1 MTRVENFKQAL
12 QLLCAGMQLYWI
24 ESPDTIWM
32 VEMAS
37 EIQFTYT
44 RYGADTKNVYAQE
57 LDPLEGYG
65 TTVIHFA
72 DKELYIY

>member
-1 MTRVENFKQAL
+1 MTRVENLKQAL

-32 VEMAS
+32 VEMDS
-37 EIQFTYT
+37 DIQFMYT
-44 RYGADTKNVYAQE
+44 RYGANTENVYAEE
-57 LDPLEGYG
+57 LDPLEGYS
-65 TTVIHFA
+65 TTLTHFA